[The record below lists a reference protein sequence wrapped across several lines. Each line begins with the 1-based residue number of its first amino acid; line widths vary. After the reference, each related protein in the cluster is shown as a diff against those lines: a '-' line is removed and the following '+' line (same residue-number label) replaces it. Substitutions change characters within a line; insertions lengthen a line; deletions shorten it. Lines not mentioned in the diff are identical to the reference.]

1 MIHAYDKNYLSRSQ
15 NILAVMLDFAVYD
28 LNISLEDFF
37 EKFLNSKISSS
48 FENGNTS
55 VLSGKSGVELAL
67 DVINDYSKAD
77 SYRPSL
83 DRSPEY
89 WTGWALAYF
98 QWYSGL
104 KFNQINKYIPITEIY
119 GMYNPY
125 HEMDVSQFCDHLNE
139 LYASR
144 KPASNLKIKR
154 LEAGISQSELAQMAE
169 VSVRTI
175 QQYEQ
180 KQKNI
185 NAASTETV
193 IRIAKA
199 LNCSVQDLMEL

>member
-1 MIHAYDKNYLSRSQ
+1 
-15 NILAVMLDFAVYD
+15 
-28 LNISLEDFF
+28 
-37 EKFLNSKISSS
+37 
-48 FENGNTS
+48 
-55 VLSGKSGVELAL
+55 
-67 DVINDYSKAD
+67 
-77 SYRPSL
+77 
-83 DRSPEY
+83 
-89 WTGWALAYF
+89 
-98 QWYSGL
+98 
-104 KFNQINKYIPITEIY
+104 
-119 GMYNPY
+119 
-125 HEMDVSQFCDHLNE
+125 MDVSQFCDHLNE

-199 LNCSVQDLMEL
+199 LNCSVLDLMEL